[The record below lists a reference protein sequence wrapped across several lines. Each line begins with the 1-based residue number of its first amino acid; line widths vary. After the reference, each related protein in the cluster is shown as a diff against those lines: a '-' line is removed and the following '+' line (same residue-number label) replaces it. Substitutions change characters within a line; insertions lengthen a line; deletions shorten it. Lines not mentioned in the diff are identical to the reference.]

1 MTRAE
6 RGQEIKTIVNDAYD
20 GCFMGLVSACQNLEE
35 LGCKAECKKLDSILG
50 RLENVLNEL
59 SEKAA
64 RLM

>member
-1 MTRAE
+1 MTKAE

-20 GCFMGLVSACQNLEE
+20 RCFLGLVSAYHDLEE
-35 LGCKAECKKLDSILG
+35 LGCKAECKKLDSLLG

-59 SEKAA
+59 SDKAA